1 MTIENLDSSFISTLD
16 TLPIQMLTS
25 GEGAFGFIQSVDDYI
40 AVTASGMASI
50 GSTYRLCR
58 FPTAAKIKSVVI
70 DLGIVDSGG
79 ATAVFDINVAF
90 SDSLFDGTQP
100 QFTPSNGATA
110 VSATGI
116 PKTGAAGTVTSIT
129 SYTNPNKLFGT
140 LTAANNAVKNG
151 SNVTFGGTYTG
162 WSYAGP
168 SLPLWDFLGFT
179 NSQGYAADPGGYFDL
194 LLYLST
200 AAATGAAATIH
211 AKVDF
216 VL

>member
-1 MTIENLDSSFISTLD
+1 MAAENLDSSFISTLN
-16 TLPIQMLTS
+16 TQPQQMLTS
-25 GEGAFGFIQSVDDYI
+25 GEGAPGFLQSIDDYI
-40 AVTASGMASI
+40 AVTAVGMASI

-58 FPTAAKIKSVVI
+58 FPTRAKIKSLVI

-90 SDSLFDGTQP
+90 SDSLYDGTP
-100 QFTPSNGATA
+100 SVYTPSNGATA

-129 SYTNPNKLFGT
+129 SYSSPNKLFGT
-140 LTAANNAVKNG
+140 VTAANNAVKNG
-151 SNVTFGGTYTG
+151 TNVTFAGTYAS
-162 WSYAGP
+162 WAYAGP
-168 SLPLWDFLGFT
+168 SLPLWDFFGFVNT
-179 NSQGYAADPGGYFDL
+179 QGYAQDPGGFFDI

-200 AAATGAAATIH
+200 AAATGAAAQIH
-211 AKVDF
+211 AKLDY